1 METLASLVDV
11 LYTFGQ
17 VASLAFAAYGGW
29 LAFTHAQGFLQE
41 GQGRFERRHVRRAR
55 LAPRDVARLTS

>member
-1 METLASLVDV
+1 MEWLASLVD
-11 LYTFGQ
+11 LLFTFGQ

-41 GQGRFERRHVRRAR
+41 GEGRFEHRHVRRGR
-55 LAPRDVARLTS
+55 HEPRGIAGMTS